1 MRKIIYLITKN
12 KGKIVAAKTAFDKY
26 NIKLKMLD
34 IDYPEIQADT
44 SMEVAR
50 YTALI
55 AAKENS
61 IDVIREDHSVVV
73 NALGQNIPGP
83 YANYI
88 TRKMPVET
96 LIKIMSALGDWTG
109 FFDINAVYAHPD
121 GRYYEYSFKV
131 PIKFSDTPKG
141 DAKEGWRRIMMLENE
156 NRTFT
161 EYPLSDRVEIFNK
174 NFVKIAE
181 DILKGK

>member
-1 MRKIIYLITKN
+1 MGKTIYLITKN
-12 KGKIVAAKTAFDKY
+12 EAKIIAAKSAFEKY
-26 NIKLKMLD
+26 GIELKMLD
-34 IDYPEIQADT
+34 VDYPEIQADT

-61 IDVIREDHSVVV
+61 VDVIREDHSVVA

-88 TRKMPVET
+88 IRKMPVER
-96 LIKIMSALGDWTG
+96 LIQIMKAVGDWTG

-121 GRYYEYSFKV
+121 GRYLEYSFKV
-131 PIKFSDTPKG
+131 PIKFSDIQKGDPKG
-141 DAKEGWRRIMMLENE
+141 GWHSIMMLEDE
-156 NRTFT
+156 NRAFS
-161 EYPLSDRVEIFNK
+161 EYNVLERVEVFNK
-174 NFVKIAE
+174 NFVRIAE
-181 DILKGK
+181 DISNGK

>member
-1 MRKIIYLITKN
+1 MQKTVYLITRN
-12 KGKIVAAKTAFDKY
+12 KSKILAAKSAFDKY
-26 NIKLKMLD
+26 DIELKMLD
-34 IDYPEIQADT
+34 LDYPEIQADT

-61 IDVIREDHSVVV
+61 VDVIREDHSVVA
-73 NALGQNIPGP
+73 NALGENIPGP

-96 LIKIMSALGDWTG
+96 LIKIMDALGDWTG

-131 PIKFSDTPKG
+131 PIKFSNTPKG
-141 DAKEGWRRIMMLENE
+141 DPKEGWRGIMMLENE
-156 NRTFT
+156 TRTFT
-161 EYPLSDRVEIFNK
+161 EYPVSERVEIFNK
-174 NFVKIAE
+174 NFVRIAE
-181 DILKGK
+181 DISKGK